1 MIGIGQTKFN
11 YESASPR
18 IYAQVK
24 SYYWRISFFDE
35 NFQLIKFSN
44 FRNLTYLKRRI
55 KNADDRWLWEFL
67 TLGGF
72 EDVINACEKSFQ
84 DWILT
89 SWDRTLVAFD
99 EAWEIRMGGQK
110 KILASE
116 LKQFY
121 LSKCVWYFTAT
132 E

>member
-24 SYYWRISFFDE
+24 NLNLSFLNENIFDGYFQIKKI

-55 KNADDRWLWEFL
+55 KTADDRWLWEFL

-72 EDVINACEKSFQ
+72 EDVISACEKSFQ
-84 DWILT
+84 E
-89 SWDRTLVAFD
+89 RFH
-99 EAWEIRMGGQK
+99 GP
-110 KILASE
+110 
-116 LKQFY
+116 Y
-121 LSKCVWYFTAT
+121 VWTIIGS
-132 E
+132 